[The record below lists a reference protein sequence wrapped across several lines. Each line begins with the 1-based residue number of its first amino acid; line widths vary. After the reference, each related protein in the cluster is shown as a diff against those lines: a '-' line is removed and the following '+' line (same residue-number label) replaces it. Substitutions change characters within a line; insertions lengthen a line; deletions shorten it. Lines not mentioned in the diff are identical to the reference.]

1 MLNLLAILQP
11 FQRNQ
16 RNQRNQRKHFAHN
29 NVFSFRQTRT
39 HVTHVRFVFSQQNNS
54 NIFCEQFFGLYRRFK
69 VIFVSTLN
77 SIRLRQRF
85 FCIFESKTRII
96 FIDLKRI
103 DCEPD

>member
-1 MLNLLAILQP
+1 
-11 FQRNQ
+11 
-16 RNQRNQRKHFAHN
+16 
-29 NVFSFRQTRT
+29 
-39 HVTHVRFVFSQQNNS
+39 
-54 NIFCEQFFGLYRRFK
+54 